1 MFNPDCVS
9 EVSTDH
15 GSASITSVI
24 DSINGSVEIPDG
36 ASLVTTAQRAL
47 RVLYGILA
55 ITNSGEEKYWHQIFP
70 QKSVTEACAG
80 IVDFLA
86 EQLPTI
92 LESVDEKVEC
102 VPLSSQRT
110 AVSPSGPGNKPSPVS
125 VTFDFLH
132 RFADN
137 LEIEHAKRTNSGP
150 MSAAAAS
157 TLTETVS
164 NACFNHFQAISNHS
178 TANCV
183 TSNNTRLFSSNVNSE
198 MDSRGAA
205 EFDTAGNDAL
215 QQRLRLSI
223 KQKSD
228 EISDIEAKILGGAK
242 GNERTALEIRVK
254 QLERSL
260 LNDKIDLSV
269 AASSGEF
276 QAHVNKLHGQVVEV
290 TTRQDKLE
298 ERQNEVE
305 QKVQENEAATTSE
318 LRTICDRL
326 LELESAA
333 RTAKEE
339 RAAFDKKLE
348 AVQNEQHHTR
358 RAVDVVDNR
367 QRKQNLV
374 LFGLEPSEPVN
385 ELRKILPETLSSGI
399 DRVFPITQ
407 PDKNGRVGF
416 SVQFKTVSSCEQ
428 TFSYLISREFKLKR
442 PHITTAQDESELLRV
457 GGSRMRAIA
466 TFLRNEYDGIHIG
479 RDFVRLGK
487 EKISAS
493 EFALSKLRLGDKE
506 IDIDAAVS
514 ENPDAQ
520 VNPGLRTYAGGREI
534 NGIRLPRKRKHSEE
548 SESNPVAGTR
558 SRAGRQPNK
567 QAKKNNTGGRSSQRG
582 VSNTLPT
589 LDGQSSGGV
598 TFFNRGHAAHGG
610 GHSRDNVM
618 RVSPR
623 TLRGQPAYL
632 FWH

>member
-1 MFNPDCVS
+1 MADSEPAQSSLAAPQLYRAEPKTSTSSKASELPDTDDSLKVILKQFVTSSNSYYESFCSELDFTSDGSAVEGGKFVRAPWKTPLKRDRSLYVFSEGSPRLSGPNVEYESGGDSPSFSNGPIKMFNPDCVS

-157 TLTETVS
+157 TLTETVA

-298 ERQNEVE
+298 ERQNEV
-305 QKVQENEAATTSE
+305 
-318 LRTICDRL
+318 
-326 LELESAA
+326 
-333 RTAKEE
+333 
-339 RAAFDKKLE
+339 
-348 AVQNEQHHTR
+348 
-358 RAVDVVDNR
+358 
-367 QRKQNLV
+367 
-374 LFGLEPSEPVN
+374 
-385 ELRKILPETLSSGI
+385 
-399 DRVFPITQ
+399 
-407 PDKNGRVGF
+407 
-416 SVQFKTVSSCEQ
+416 
-428 TFSYLISREFKLKR
+428 
-442 PHITTAQDESELLRV
+442 
-457 GGSRMRAIA
+457 
-466 TFLRNEYDGIHIG
+466 
-479 RDFVRLGK
+479 
-487 EKISAS
+487 
-493 EFALSKLRLGDKE
+493 
-506 IDIDAAVS
+506 
-514 ENPDAQ
+514 
-520 VNPGLRTYAGGREI
+520 
-534 NGIRLPRKRKHSEE
+534 
-548 SESNPVAGTR
+548 
-558 SRAGRQPNK
+558 
-567 QAKKNNTGGRSSQRG
+567 
-582 VSNTLPT
+582 
-589 LDGQSSGGV
+589 
-598 TFFNRGHAAHGG
+598 
-610 GHSRDNVM
+610 
-618 RVSPR
+618 
-623 TLRGQPAYL
+623 
-632 FWH
+632 